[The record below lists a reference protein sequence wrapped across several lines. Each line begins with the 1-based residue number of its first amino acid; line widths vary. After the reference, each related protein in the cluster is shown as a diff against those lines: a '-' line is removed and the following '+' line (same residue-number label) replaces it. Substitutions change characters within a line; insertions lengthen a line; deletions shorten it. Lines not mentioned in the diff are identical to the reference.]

1 MAVRLT
7 GCAASSFR
15 SAVRQ
20 SCFAFALCFAARCDM
35 DDRTARNLSGSW
47 LPEPQSSQTHRSRP
61 RWPLGPI
68 VVLLFAAA
76 LGWWLYRR
84 SPQPAQTTRPP
95 APPTSVV
102 AAAADKGDINIT
114 LNGLG
119 TVTSLATVTIRT
131 QISGYLTRVAF
142 EEGQNVAQGDL
153 LAEIDSRPYEAALQQ
168 MQGQLARDQALL
180 EGAKVDL
187 ARYQRLAAT
196 NAIPQQQLDTQKALV
211 KQYEGQVGA
220 DEGQVN
226 TAKTNLA
233 YCRIT
238 APVSGR
244 IGLRQVDPGNYV
256 TPGDQNGLVVITQL
270 KPISVIFTTPEDNL
284 PTILAR
290 LRKGATLPVTAF
302 DRSGTREL
310 AKGELKTVDN
320 QVDTTTGTL
329 KLRAQFPNDDESLFP
344 NQFVNVQLLVDV
356 LRDTTVVPTAAIQRG
371 SPGTFVY
378 LANPNNTV
386 SVRPVGLGPTDG
398 ERVAVQSG
406 LAPGDKVVIDG
417 ADKLRDGARITMRE
431 PSNGGSPTQPPATVG
446 KGKGDKGG
454 QGDKGGK
461 ASSRGTP

>member
-1 MAVRLT
+1 
-7 GCAASSFR
+7 
-15 SAVRQ
+15 
-20 SCFAFALCFAARCDM
+20 M
-35 DDRTARNLSGSW
+35 DDRTARNLLGSW
-47 LPEPQSSQTHRSRP
+47 LPESQSSQMRKSRSR
-61 RWPLGPI
+61 WPFGLALI
-68 VVLLFAAA
+68 LLIAAA
-76 LGWWLYRR
+76 LGWWLYQR
-84 SPQPAQTTRPP
+84 SPQPTQSTRPP

-102 AAAADKGDINIT
+102 AGAADKGDINIT

-119 TVTSLATVTIRT
+119 TVTSLATVTIRS

-142 EEGQNVAQGDL
+142 EEGQNVAQGEL

-168 MQGQLARDQALL
+168 MEGQLARDRALL

-187 ARYQRLAAT
+187 ARYQRLVAT
-196 NAIPQQQLDTQKALV
+196 KAIPQQQLDTQQALV
-211 KQYEGQVGA
+211 KQYEGQVAA

-233 YCRIT
+233 YTHIT

-284 PTILAR
+284 PTILTR
-290 LRKGATLPVTAF
+290 LRAGATLPVTAF
-302 DRSGTREL
+302 DRSGTRQL

-344 NQFVNVQLLVDV
+344 NQFVNVQLLVDT
-356 LRDTTVVPTAAIQRG
+356 LQGTTVLPTAAIQRG

-378 LANPNNTV
+378 LVNPNNTV
-386 SVRPVGLGPTDG
+386 SVRVVSLGPSDG
-398 ERVAVQSG
+398 DRVAVQSG

-417 ADKLRDGARITMRE
+417 ADKLRDGARIAIRD
-431 PSNGGSPTQPPATVG
+431 PNNSSPTQPPATIG
-446 KGKGDKGG
+446 KGKS
-454 QGDKGGK
+454 GK
-461 ASSRGTP
+461 ASSKDAP

>member
-1 MAVRLT
+1 
-7 GCAASSFR
+7 
-15 SAVRQ
+15 
-20 SCFAFALCFAARCDM
+20 M
-35 DDRTARNLSGSW
+35 DDRTARNLQGSW
-47 LPEPQSSQTHRSRP
+47 LPEPQSSQTRRSRP
-61 RWPLGPI
+61 RWAFGLI
-68 VVLLFAAA
+68 VVLLIAAP
-76 LGWWLYRR
+76 LGWWLYQR

-142 EEGQNVAQGDL
+142 EEGQNVAQGAL

-187 ARYQRLAAT
+187 VRYQRLATT

-211 KQYEGQVGA
+211 KQYEGQVAA

-256 TPGDQNGLVVITQL
+256 TPGDPNGLVVITQL

-284 PTILAR
+284 PTILGQ
-290 LRKGATLPVTAF
+290 LHKGATLPVTAF
-302 DRSGTREL
+302 DRSGTRKL
-310 AKGELKTVDN
+310 ATGELKTIDN
-320 QVDTTTGTL
+320 QVDTTTGTF
-329 KLRAQFPNDDESLFP
+329 KLRAQFPNDDEGLFP

-356 LRDTTVVPTAAIQRG
+356 LRDTTVMPTAAIQRG

-378 LANPNNTV
+378 LVNPNNTV
-386 SVRPVGLGPTDG
+386 SVRVVSLGPSDG
-398 ERVAVQSG
+398 ERVAVPSG
-406 LAPGDKVVIDG
+406 LAPGDKVVVDG
-417 ADKLRDGARITMRE
+417 ADKLRDGARVTIRDPNSSS
-431 PSNGGSPTQPPATVG
+431 PSPAPATVG
-446 KGKGDKGG
+446 KR
-454 QGDKGGK
+454 KGGK
-461 ASSRGTP
+461 ASSQDAP

>member
-1 MAVRLT
+1 
-7 GCAASSFR
+7 
-15 SAVRQ
+15 
-20 SCFAFALCFAARCDM
+20 M
-35 DDRTARNLSGSW
+35 DDRTARNLLGSW
-47 LPEPQSSQTHRSRP
+47 LPESQSSQTRKSRSR
-61 RWPLGPI
+61 WPFGLALI
-68 VVLLFAAA
+68 LLIAAV
-76 LGWWLYRR
+76 LGWWLYQR
-84 SPQPAQTTRPP
+84 SPQPTQTTRPP

-119 TVTSLATVTIRT
+119 TVTSLATVTIRS

-168 MQGQLARDQALL
+168 MEGQLARDRALL

-187 ARYQRLAAT
+187 ARYQRLTAT
-196 NAIPQQQLDTQKALV
+196 KAIPQQQLDTQQALV
-211 KQYEGQVGA
+211 KQYEGQVAA

-233 YCRIT
+233 YTRIT

-256 TPGDQNGLVVITQL
+256 TAGDQNGLVVITQL

-290 LRKGATLPVTAF
+290 LRAGATLPVTAF
-302 DRSGTREL
+302 DRSGTLQL

-344 NQFVNVQLLVDV
+344 NQFVNVQLLVDT
-356 LRDTTVVPTAAIQRG
+356 LQNTTVLPTAAIQRG

-378 LANPNNTV
+378 LVNSNNTV
-386 SVRPVGLGPTDG
+386 SVRVVSLGPSDG
-398 ERVAVQSG
+398 DRVAVKSG
-406 LAPGDKVVIDG
+406 LAPGDKVVVDG
-417 ADKLRDGARITMRE
+417 ADKLRDGARIAIRE
-431 PSNGGSPTQPPATVG
+431 PNNGSPAQPPATIG
-446 KGKGDKGG
+446 KG
-454 QGDKGGK
+454 KGGK
-461 ASSRGTP
+461 ASSKDAP

>member
-1 MAVRLT
+1 MASGQTVATVRQFPPFCRSKVLHRVRARLT
-7 GCAASSFR
+7 
-15 SAVRQ
+15 
-20 SCFAFALCFAARCDM
+20 ARCDM
-35 DDRTARNLSGSW
+35 DDRTARNLPGSW
-47 LPEPQSSQTHRSRP
+47 LPESQSSQTRRARP
-61 RWPLGPI
+61 RWLFGFLFGFLA
-68 VVLLFAAA
+68 LLLAAA
-76 LGWWLYRR
+76 VGWWLYQR
-84 SPQPAQTTRPP
+84 SPQPARTARPT

-102 AAAADKGDINIT
+102 AAPADKGDINIT

-119 TVTSLATVTIRT
+119 TVTSLATVTMRT

-142 EEGQNVAQGDL
+142 EEGQNVTQGDL

-180 EGAKVDL
+180 AGAKVDL

-196 NAIPQQQLDTQKALV
+196 KAIPSQQLDTQQALV
-211 KQYEGQVGA
+211 KQYEGQVAA

-284 PTILAR
+284 PAILAR
-290 LRKGATLPVTAF
+290 LRKGAILPVIAF

-310 AKGELKTVDN
+310 ASGELKTIDN
-320 QVDTTTGTL
+320 QVDTTTGTF
-329 KLRAQFPNDDESLFP
+329 KLRAQFPNDDEGLFP
-344 NQFVNVQLLVDV
+344 NQFVNIQLLVDV
-356 LRDTTVVPTAAIQRG
+356 LRGTTVLPSAAIQRG

-378 LANPNNTV
+378 LVNPNNTV
-386 SVRPVGLGPTDG
+386 SVRVVSLGPSDG

-406 LAPGDKVVIDG
+406 LAPGYKVVVDG
-417 ADKLRDGARITMRE
+417 ADKLRDGARVTVRD
-431 PSNGGSPTQPPATVG
+431 PNNSGPAPTPATVG
-446 KGKGDKGG
+446 
-454 QGDKGGK
+454 QRKGGK
-461 ASSRGTP
+461 ASSRDAP

>member
-1 MAVRLT
+1 
-7 GCAASSFR
+7 
-15 SAVRQ
+15 
-20 SCFAFALCFAARCDM
+20 M

-47 LPEPQSSQTHRSRP
+47 LPEPQSSQAHRSRP
-61 RWPLGPI
+61 RWPFG
-68 VVLLFAAA
+68 LLIALLIAAA
-76 LGWWLYRR
+76 LGWWLYQR

-95 APPTSVV
+95 APPTSVM

-168 MQGQLARDQALL
+168 MQGQLARDQATL
-180 EGAKVDL
+180 EGATVDL

-256 TPGDQNGLVVITQL
+256 TPGDPNGLVVITQL

-284 PTILAR
+284 PTIMAP
-290 LRKGATLPVTAF
+290 LRAGATLPVTAF
-302 DRSGTREL
+302 DRSGTRQL

-329 KLRAQFPNDDESLFP
+329 KLRAQFANDDEGLFP
-344 NQFVNVQLLVDV
+344 NQFVNIQLLVDV
-356 LRDTTVVPTAAIQRG
+356 LRGTTVMPSAAIQRG

-378 LANPNNTV
+378 LVNPNNTV
-386 SVRPVGLGPTDG
+386 SVRVVSLAPSDG

-406 LAPGDKVVIDG
+406 LAPGDKVVVDG
-417 ADKLRDGARITMRE
+417 ADKLRDGARVTIRD
-431 PSNGGSPTQPPATVG
+431 PNNSSPAPAPATVG
-446 KGKGDKGG
+446 KR
-454 QGDKGGK
+454 KGGK
-461 ASSRGTP
+461 ASSQDAP

>member
-1 MAVRLT
+1 
-7 GCAASSFR
+7 
-15 SAVRQ
+15 
-20 SCFAFALCFAARCDM
+20 M
-35 DDRTARNLSGSW
+35 DDRTAKNLLGSW
-47 LPEPQSSQTHRSRP
+47 LPESQSSQTRRSRP
-61 RWPLGPI
+61 RWPFGLA
-68 VVLLFAAA
+68 VVLLIAAA
-76 LGWWLYRR
+76 PGWWLYQR

-196 NAIPQQQLDTQKALV
+196 KAIPQQQLDTQQALV
-211 KQYEGQVGA
+211 KQYEGQVAA

-256 TPGDQNGLVVITQL
+256 SPGDQNGLVVITQL
-270 KPISVIFTTPEDNL
+270 KPISVIFTIPEDNL

-290 LRKGATLPVTAF
+290 LRAGATLPVTAF
-302 DRSGTREL
+302 DRSGTRQL

-356 LRDTTVVPTAAIQRG
+356 LHDTTVLPTAAIQRG

-378 LANPNNTV
+378 LVNPNNTV
-386 SVRPVGLGPTDG
+386 SVRVVSLGPNDG

-406 LAPGDKVVIDG
+406 LAPGDKVVVDG
-417 ADKLRDGARITMRE
+417 ADKLREGARITVRE
-431 PSNGGSPTQPPATVG
+431 PNNGSSTQPPATVG
-446 KGKGDKGG
+446 KR
-454 QGDKGGK
+454 QGGK
-461 ASSRGTP
+461 ASSRDAP

>member
-1 MAVRLT
+1 
-7 GCAASSFR
+7 
-15 SAVRQ
+15 
-20 SCFAFALCFAARCDM
+20 
-35 DDRTARNLSGSW
+35 
-47 LPEPQSSQTHRSRP
+47 
-61 RWPLGPI
+61 
-68 VVLLFAAA
+68 
-76 LGWWLYRR
+76 
-84 SPQPAQTTRPP
+84 
-95 APPTSVV
+95 VV
-102 AAAADKGDINIT
+102 AGAADKGDINIT

-119 TVTSLATVTIRT
+119 TVTSLATVTIRS

-168 MQGQLARDQALL
+168 MEGQLARDRALL

-187 ARYQRLAAT
+187 ARYQRLVAT
-196 NAIPQQQLDTQKALV
+196 KAIPQQQLDTQQALV
-211 KQYEGQVGA
+211 KQYEGQVAA

-233 YCRIT
+233 YTHIT

-290 LRKGATLPVTAF
+290 LRAGATLPVTAF
-302 DRSGTREL
+302 DRSGTRQL
-310 AKGELKTVDN
+310 ARGELKTVDN

-344 NQFVNVQLLVDV
+344 NQFVNVQLLVDT
-356 LRDTTVVPTAAIQRG
+356 LQGTTVLPTAAIQRG

-378 LANPNNTV
+378 LVNPNNTV
-386 SVRPVGLGPTDG
+386 SVRVVSLGPSDG
-398 ERVAVQSG
+398 DRVAVQSG

-417 ADKLRDGARITMRE
+417 ADKLRDGARIAIRE
-431 PSNGGSPTQPPATVG
+431 PNNSSPTPPPATIG
-446 KGKGDKGG
+446 KG
-454 QGDKGGK
+454 KGGK
-461 ASSRGTP
+461 ASSKDAP